1 MARTLMSLVVVLPLL
16 FGMNNSESVPV
27 RPDIADCPFAVDPNL
42 VEGTLLGWLQVEVG
56 RQMAHTRT
64 YSDPDGDSVKV
75 EIVKGPDGATLINKP
90 RIHSYTLLWTPP
102 HPTTTAIVVR
112 ATDNPVLGPPASTVG
127 TLLIQAVPSSQRRTA
142 SPCGGQPR

>member
-1 MARTLMSLVVVLPLL
+1 MTRMAVSLVVVVPLL
-16 FGMNNSESVPV
+16 FGMNGSEPAIVH
-27 RPDIADCPFAVDPNL
+27 PDIADCPFPVDASL

-64 YSDPDGDSVKV
+64 YSDPEGDSVKV
-75 EIVKGPDGATLINKP
+75 EIIKGPEGATLINKP
-90 RIHSYTLLWTPP
+90 RIHSYTILWTPT

-112 ATDNPVLGPPASTVG
+112 ATDNPVTGSPASSVG
-127 TLLIQAVPSSQRRTA
+127 TILIQAVPASQRRGA